1 MYNYKGPVPSGLTS
15 FHLSAEWT
23 TSKRYRVWPMILR
36 TEDVSKAFG
45 KLQALLNVNLEV
57 SEGEIYGIAGP
68 NGAGKSTL
76 FNVVAGALPPTS
88 GRIYFNGR
96 DITRLKSSQ
105 ICRLGLARTFQVPRT
120 FATLSVYDNI
130 RVGSTFGGDGKR
142 KHKGRIEETLDFL
155 SLQDVRNTPASNL
168 DLYTT
173 KLVMMAAC
181 LATGCRLLMLDEP
194 LAGLSMNEIADF
206 LNVVRHINRDGGTTV
221 LMIEHILDSLIEISN
236 RMLILDN
243 GESIYT
249 GDPDGVRNDPR
260 VIEVYLGESGVSFEE
275 SEK

>member
-1 MYNYKGPVPSGLTS
+1 
-15 FHLSAEWT
+15 
-23 TSKRYRVWPMILR
+23 MILR

-57 SEGEIYGIAGP
+57 AEREIFGIAGP

-76 FNVVAGALPPTS
+76 FNVIAGSFPPTA
-88 GRIYFNGR
+88 GRIYFEGR

-105 ICRLGLARTFQVPRT
+105 ICRLGLARTFQVPQT

-130 RVGSTFGGDGKR
+130 RVGSTFGGDGKKKR
-142 KHKGRIEETLDFL
+142 KRRIEATIDFL
-155 SLQDVRNTPASNL
+155 ELKDVSNTLASNL

-194 LAGLSMNEIADF
+194 LAGLAMNEITNF

-221 LMIEHILDSLIEISN
+221 LMIEHILDSLIDISH

-243 GESIYT
+243 GEVIYT
-249 GDPDGVRNDPR
+249 GDPDGVCNDPR
-260 VIEVYLGESGVSFEE
+260 VVDVYLGEGDVSFEE
-275 SEK
+275 IGK

>member
-1 MYNYKGPVPSGLTS
+1 
-15 FHLSAEWT
+15 
-23 TSKRYRVWPMILR
+23 MILR
-36 TEDVSKAFG
+36 TEHVCKAFG
-45 KLQALLNVNLEV
+45 KLQALLKVNMEV
-57 SEGEIYGIAGP
+57 GEGEIYGIAGP

-76 FNVVAGALPPTS
+76 FNVIAGALPPTS
-88 GRIYFNGR
+88 GRVYFDGL
-96 DITRLKSSQ
+96 DITSLKSSQ

-142 KHKGRIEETLDFL
+142 KQKEKIEETIEFL
-155 SLQDVRNTPASNL
+155 GLQGVCQTLASNL

-194 LAGLSMNEIADF
+194 LAGLSMTEISDF
-206 LNVVRHINRDGGTTV
+206 LGVVRHINRDGGTTV
-221 LMIEHILDSLIEISN
+221 LMIEHILDALIDISN

-243 GESIYT
+243 GEVIYS
-249 GDPDGVRNDPR
+249 GDPDGVRTDPK
-260 VIEVYLGESGVSFEE
+260 VIEVYLGEGDVSFEE
-275 SEK
+275 SGK